1 MIFFRI
7 TAYCFLI
14 SLLVIALGCTPFSP
28 EATLPPQEQEWH
40 YYHGLENNQY
50 SPLNQINRENVDQLE
65 VAWSHMFGHEEEPAS
80 VKCNPLV
87 INGVLY
93 GTTAAKNIIAL
104 DATTGEELWYFDF
117 KSVDPSGQQSSGRGL
132 HYWKKG
138 DDRRLFYVYSQYLYA
153 IDASTGT
160 LIDSFGQQGRIP
172 YSTGLERDTTQR
184 VTLTTPGVIYQDL
197 LILGSSVSE
206 FLPAAPGHIRAFDVV
221 SGELAW
227 VFHTIPQPGEFGYD
241 TWPED
246 AYQTL
251 GGANCWA
258 GMSLDEGR
266 GIVYVPTASPTYDF
280 YGANRTGMNLFAN
293 CLLALDAATGE
304 RIWHHQLVHHDLWD
318 RDLPC
323 PPNLITVTHQG
334 KPVDVVAQ
342 ATKQGYVY
350 VFNRET
356 GEPLFDI
363 EEVPVAASTLPGEE
377 AWPTQPVPV
386 KPPPFARQD
395 FSEAGITNISSEAEA
410 YVTEALASRPTEPF
424 APPSEDGIIVMPF
437 FNGGANWGGAAYDAE
452 SELLYINAND
462 MPWLLELTDLQE
474 VLSAETVDGSQLY
487 AAHCSSCHGKQK
499 EGGHYVP
506 ALTNIDRKYSF
517 TQMMYIINRGRGLMP
532 AMQHIPE
539 DQKTA
544 ITAYLL
550 ELNPDNMGNLASTEL
565 SAKVDDPEEVYKLRY
580 TNRGYTRFNDQEGYP
595 AVKPPWGTLNAID
608 LNRGEIRWQVVLG
621 EYPELT
627 ERGIPPTGTRNQ
639 GGPIV
644 TAGGLIFIGATQDNF
659 FRAFDK
665 TTGQVVWEHELPGPG
680 YATPATY
687 SVNGKQYVVIA
698 VTGQEESGFAGK
710 YIAFALPDE

>member
-1 MIFFRI
+1 MILFRI
-7 TAYCFLI
+7 TIHCALI
-14 SLLVIALGCTPFSP
+14 SLLVVELGCTPSSP
-28 EATLPPQEQEWH
+28 EASLPPQEQEWR
-40 YYHGLENNQY
+40 YYHGSLENNQY
-50 SPLNQINRENVDQLE
+50 SPLAQINRENVNQLE
-65 VAWSHMFGHEEEPAS
+65 VAWTHTFGHDEELAS

-87 INGVLY
+87 IGGVLY
-93 GTTAAKNIIAL
+93 GTTANKNIIAL
-104 DATTGEELWYFDF
+104 NATTGEELWYFDF
-117 KSVDPSGQQSSGRGL
+117 KSVDPSGQHYSGRGL
-132 HYWKKG
+132 HYWENG
-138 DDRRLFYVYSQYLYA
+138 NDRRLFYVYSQYLYA
-153 IDASTGT
+153 IDANSGT
-160 LIDSFGQQGRIP
+160 LIDSFGQNGRIP
-172 YSTGLERDTTQR
+172 YSNGLERDTTQQ

-206 FLPAAPGHIRAFDVV
+206 FLPAAPGHIRAFNVV
-221 SGELAW
+221 TGDLEW

-241 TWPED
+241 TWPEG
-246 AYQTL
+246 AYKTL

-258 GMSLDEGR
+258 GMSLDEER

-293 CLLALDAATGE
+293 CLLALDATTGE
-304 RIWHHQLVHHDLWD
+304 RIWHYQLVHHDLWD

-323 PPNLITVTHQG
+323 PPNLITVTHKG
-334 KPVDVVAQ
+334 KPVDAVAQ

-363 EEVPVAASTLPGEE
+363 EEVPVAASTLVGEE
-377 AWPTQPVPV
+377 AWPTQPIPV

-395 FSEAGITNISSEAEA
+395 FSEAGITNISAKAEA
-410 YVTEALASRPTEPF
+410 YVTEALASRRTEPF
-424 APPSEDGIIVMPF
+424 APPNEDGIIVMPF
-437 FNGGANWGGAAYDAE
+437 FNGGANWGGAAYDQD

-474 VLSAETVDGSQLY
+474 VLSAETVDGPQLY
-487 AAHCSSCHGKQK
+487 TAHCSSCHGKQK

-517 TQMMYIINRGRGLMP
+517 TQMMHIINRGRGLMP
-532 AMQHIPE
+532 AMQHLPE

-550 ELNPDNMGNLASTEL
+550 ELNPDNMSNLASAET
-565 SAKVDDPEEVYKLRY
+565 SAEINDPEEVYKLRY

-608 LNRGEIRWQVVLG
+608 LNRGEIRWQVTLG

-665 TTGQVVWEHELPGPG
+665 TTGETMWEYELPGPG

-687 SVNGKQYVVIA
+687 SIDGKQYLVIA
-698 VTGQEESGFAGK
+698 VTGKEGSDFAGK
-710 YIAFALPDE
+710 YMAFALPT